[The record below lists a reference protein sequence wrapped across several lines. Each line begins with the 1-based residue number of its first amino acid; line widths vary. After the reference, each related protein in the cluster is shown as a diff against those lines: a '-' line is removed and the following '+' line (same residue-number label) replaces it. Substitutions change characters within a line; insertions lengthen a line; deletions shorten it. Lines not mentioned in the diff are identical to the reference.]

1 MKFNSNELL
10 QEDQTRQESKAVEN
24 YQMPENI
31 RKLFSDEP
39 YYISEDFLIDQL
51 NQLDQ
56 RNQYQQMMMSFQEH
70 YYESSLNLKH
80 CDDDP
85 SLIYSTPSLER
96 ENRWDNKDI
105 EMSKSNL
112 LDKFDE
118 VAKSDLRQ
126 LQSNQDSLSS
136 ENSRQIPSSVMTP
149 YNAKPIDQSN
159 SDSKEKESGWC

>member
-31 RKLFSDEP
+31 RKLFSNEP
-39 YYISEDFLIDQL
+39 CYISEDFLIDQL

-136 ENSRQIPSSVMTP
+136 KNSRQIPSSVMTP
-149 YNAKPIDQSN
+149 SYAKPIDQSN

>member
-31 RKLFSDEP
+31 RKLFSNEP
-39 YYISEDFLIDQL
+39 CYISEDFLIDQL

-70 YYESSLNLKH
+70 YYESPLNLKH
-80 CDDDP
+80 DDDP
-85 SLIYSTPSLER
+85 SSIYSTPSLKKESR
-96 ENRWDNKDI
+96 FDNEDM

-118 VAKSDLRQ
+118 VAKLYLRQ
-126 LQSNQDSLSS
+126 SQSNQDSLSS
-136 ENSRQIPSSVMTP
+136 KNSRQIPSSVMTP
-149 YNAKPIDQSN
+149 NDAKPIDQSN